1 MEKISGVVLGGGGSR
16 SAIFRLAWHD
26 NSGGGAASAHMLQWL
41 RTVLPP
47 VGSGVG
53 VGAGAAASGPEFLFR
68 ASRVQTVAEAARR
81 SNLARI
87 DVVQM
92 IDQLGRQIAY
102 FRKHFAHGW
111 VGMREHEVLQICC
124 DDGDVHSAAVKTAY
138 VLANIDLL
146 FPVDEKKSDDDGD
159 GDNDEAV
166 ETAFCCRIDDL
177 LPSAASVDFPG
188 FCFRQVDE
196 LPFWAPF
203 GAVYFSLGTFIEGV
217 LLGEGT
223 GTERKKEDKEIV
235 RNKWPKMYWFLQRC
249 LHKDPDK
256 RKWFY
261 V

>member
-1 MEKISGVVLGGGGSR
+1 MLQVEKISGVVLGGSGSGG
-16 SAIFRLAWHD
+16 AIFRIAWHG
-26 NSGGGAASAHMLQWL
+26 NSGGGAAAAHMLQWL

-47 VGSGVG
+47 VGSGAG
-53 VGAGAAASGPEFLFR
+53 VGAGVASGPEFLFR
-68 ASRVQTVAEAARR
+68 ASRVQTVAEAARCG
-81 SNLARI
+81 NLARI

-92 IDQLGRQIAY
+92 IDQLGRQIAF

-124 DDGDVHSAAVKTAY
+124 DDGDVHSAAAKVVY

-146 FPVDEKKSDDDGD
+146 FPVDEKKSGDDDD
-159 GDNDEAV
+159 DEAV

-188 FCFRQVDE
+188 FCFHQVDE

-217 LLGEGT
+217 LLGA
-223 GTERKKEDKEIV
+223 GTERKKEDKE
-235 RNKWPKMYWFLQRC
+235 M
-249 LHKDPDK
+249 
-256 RKWFY
+256 RKVAAVTF
-261 V
+261 